1 MQTRKWDDENGV
13 THYTPEI
20 IAKSMEMLGGK
31 KYDDTPETTLDPES
45 PMNGNY
51 GTEVPF

>member
-1 MQTRKWDDENGV
+1 MQTRKWEDENGT

-31 KYDDTPETTLDPES
+31 KFDNIETPLDPES